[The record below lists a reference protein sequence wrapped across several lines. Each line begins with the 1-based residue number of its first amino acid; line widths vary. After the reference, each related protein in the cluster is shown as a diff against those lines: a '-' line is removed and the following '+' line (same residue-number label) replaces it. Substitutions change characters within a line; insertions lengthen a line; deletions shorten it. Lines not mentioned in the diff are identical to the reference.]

1 MCYCLD
7 DIIRLENF
15 DLENILVDEKSYK
28 NILIYDI
35 LYKTLIGSKPL

>member
-1 MCYCLD
+1 M
-7 DIIRLENF
+7 IKLENF